1 MSISKGKSCKT
12 IRGEEKEEPGAIMI
26 TYNAQI
32 SIEEGMVLQ
41 VFTNI
46 VFFLFC
52 RICVYANV
60 LLVTRISRGGINAMH
75 STLQEHWCRC
85 FSLQLKGNVLPKVS
99 SNTNLSRRLGM
110 QGGRQQICSSWLMS

>member
-41 VFTNI
+41 FFTNI
-46 VFFLFC
+46 VFLFC
-52 RICVYANV
+52 RIYVYANV
-60 LLVTRISRGGINAMH
+60 LLVSRISRGGINACIQH
-75 STLQEHWCRC
+75 YRNIGADALA
-85 FSLQLKGNVLPKVS
+85 FG
-99 SNTNLSRRLGM
+99 
-110 QGGRQQICSSWLMS
+110 